1 MKELRGRGMCVG
13 VERVEARATCLRLGG
28 LLLLLLLEEEE
39 EKDLVGEVGLGRRLV
54 VVVVVGGKL
63 GVGV

>member
-28 LLLLLLLEEEE
+28 LLLEEEEE
-39 EKDLVGEVGLGRRLV
+39 EKDLVGEVGLGRV
-54 VVVVVGGKL
+54 VLVVVGGKL

>member
-13 VERVEARATCLRLGG
+13 VLRVEARATCLRLGG
-28 LLLLLLLEEEE
+28 LLLLLLEEEEE
-39 EKDLVGEVGLGRRLV
+39 EKDLVGEVGLGR
-54 VVVVVGGKL
+54 VVVVGGKL

>member
-13 VERVEARATCLRLGG
+13 VLRVEARATCLRLGG
-28 LLLLLLLEEEE
+28 LLLLVLLLEEEE
-39 EKDLVGEVGLGRRLV
+39 EKDLVGGVGLGR

>member
-1 MKELRGRGMCVG
+1 MCVG
-13 VERVEARATCLRLGG
+13 VLRVEARAACLRLGG

-39 EKDLVGEVGLGRRLV
+39 EKDLVGEVGLGR

>member
-28 LLLLLLLEEEE
+28 LLLLLLLLEEEE
-39 EKDLVGEVGLGRRLV
+39 EKDLVGEMGL
-54 VVVVVGGKL
+54 GKL